1 MAAHCRCMTPGE
13 EEILGAARATV
24 SFNSAIAARR
34 GLSPRVAELAR
45 AGCLIAMGSDNMA
58 EDMVEVVRTGLFMER
73 VRRQDGVEPTP
84 EAALA
89 WATRNGYRALGVPD
103 CAGPTWCRRSASSRA
118 SSTRANPA
126 TWWG

>member
-1 MAAHCRCMTPGE
+1 
-13 EEILGAARATV
+13 
-24 SFNSAIAARR
+24 
-34 GLSPRVAELAR
+34 VAELAR

-84 EAALA
+84 EEALA

-103 CAGPTWCRRSASSRA
+103 GGWLGPGAWRISSWWTCAGPTWCRCSAWSRA
-118 SSTRANPA
+118 SSTRASPA